1 MSAGATLDARGVRV
15 DFDGVR
21 AVDDVALT
29 LERGEILGLIGPNGA
44 GKTTLV
50 NVLSGF
56 QTAAQGEVTLAG
68 LRVTGWPAH
77 RLARH
82 GLART
87 FQSVRV
93 FGRLT
98 ARENV
103 EAGGVGVGLSRRH
116 ATRRAKEI
124 LGWLG
129 LSHRADA
136 AGATLTLGEER
147 LLGIARA
154 VATGPRWLLLDEPAA
169 GLNDAEGDALL
180 EALTVT
186 RDRAGCGLLVI
197 EHDMRLI
204 MRLCERIQVLDSGR
218 TIGEGSP
225 EQVRTDPAVLAAYLG
240 SSALEADAPR

>member
-1 MSAGATLDARGVRV
+1 VNATLEAREVRV

-56 QTAAQGEVTLAG
+56 QAPATGEVALAG

-77 RLARH
+77 QLARR
-82 GLART
+82 GVART

-98 ARENV
+98 ALENV
-103 EAGGVGVGLSRRH
+103 EAGAVGVGLSRR
-116 ATRRAKEI
+116 RARGRAVEI

-129 LSHRADA
+129 LAQRRDA
-136 AGATLTLGEER
+136 RGATLTLGEER

-180 EALTVT
+180 EALALT

-204 MRLCERIQVLDSGR
+204 MRLCERVQVLDSGR
-218 TIGEGSP
+218 TIGEGTP
-225 EQVRTDPAVLAAYLG
+225 EQVRSDPAVLAAYLG
-240 SSALEADAPR
+240 SEADALR

>member
-1 MSAGATLDARGVRV
+1 VSAGATLDARGVRV

-56 QTAAQGEVTLAG
+56 QAPARGEVMLAG
-68 LRVTGWPAH
+68 LPVTGWPAH

-98 ARENV
+98 ALENV
-103 EAGGVGVGLSRRH
+103 EAGGVGVGLSRRR
-116 ATRRAKEI
+116 ARRRATEI

-129 LSHRADA
+129 LSHRGAA

-169 GLNDAEGDALL
+169 GLNDVEGDALL
-180 EALTVT
+180 EALTAT

-204 MRLCERIQVLDSGR
+204 MRLCERIHVLDSGR

-225 EQVRTDPAVLAAYLG
+225 QQVRSDPAVLAAYLG

>member
-1 MSAGATLDARGVRV
+1 VTAGATLEARGVRV
-15 DFDGVR
+15 DFDGIR
-21 AVDDVALT
+21 AVDDVGLT
-29 LERGEILGLIGPNGA
+29 LQRGEILGLIGPNGA

-56 QTAAQGEVTLAG
+56 QAPSTGEVTLAG

-77 RLARH
+77 RLARK

-103 EAGGVGVGLSRRH
+103 EAGAVGVGLSRR
-116 ATRRAKEI
+116 RARGRAEEI

-129 LSHRADA
+129 LSRRGDA
-136 AGATLTLGEER
+136 IGASLTLGEER

-180 EALTVT
+180 AALTTT
-186 RDRAGCGLLVI
+186 RDQVGCGLLVI

-225 EQVRTDPAVLAAYLG
+225 EHVRSDPAVLAAYLG
-240 SSALEADAPR
+240 SSARETDALR